1 MVSVNTSPSMST
13 ANLMQNLASICQ
25 GEGISETEMKLSEM
39 IEQLSHLREKLLEKH
54 QYNDEVR

>member
-1 MVSVNTSPSMST
+1 MVSVNTSPSLST
-13 ANLMQNLASICQ
+13 NLMQNLESICQ

-54 QYNDEVR
+54 HCNDEVR